1 MRKMLCA
8 LSVMLCVFVGP
19 QAGFALGI
27 RLDGGWQASLAS
39 MQMPPGSQTGIA
51 LNQDIILALLAYAT
65 ASGPGAELLDF
76 TTRIGAGVER
86 SAAGID
92 DNPLTDLFADI
103 EARLGIMAA
112 TVVAQSFDRLIIS
125 LGPNL
130 LADVE
135 PIRLPLEVGF
145 DIDNGRADVASVD
158 IPIGPYIL
166 DIGNTHNVGDG
177 EFARVVLGLVDS
189 DGDDNDLEQILNEI
203 TTGTSGANLDFERE
217 PGIVGVDLLKVD
229 QALAYFVL
237 GFEDGGLIDEL
248 TFTGPGTA
256 ALLSHFELGGEGAAP
271 VPEPATMLLLS
282 VGLVALAGWGRKKM
296 QKS

>member
-1 MRKMLCA
+1 MKKILCA
-8 LSVMLCVFVGP
+8 LGVMLCVFVIP
-19 QAGFALGI
+19 RAGFALGI
-27 RLDGGWQASLAS
+27 RLDGGGQASLAS
-39 MQMPPGSQTGIA
+39 LQPSPGSQA
-51 LNQDIILALLAYAT
+51 DIGLDQSILLPLLADVT

-92 DNPLTDLFADI
+92 DNPLTDLITDI
-103 EARLGIMAA
+103 QKRVGPWAA
-112 TVVAQSFDRLIIS
+112 AVVTQSFDRLIAA

-130 LADVE
+130 LADVD
-135 PIRLPLEVGF
+135 PIALPPGF
-145 DIDNGRADVASVD
+145 DIDNGRADVASVA
-158 IPIGPYIL
+158 IPMGPYIL

-217 PGIVGVDLLKVD
+217 PGIVGVDLLEVD
-229 QALAYFVL
+229 EALAYFVL
-237 GFEDGGLIDEL
+237 GFEDGDAIDVL
-248 TFTGPGTA
+248 SFNGPGTA
-256 ALLSHFELGGEGAAP
+256 AVLAQFDFGGNGAAP

-282 VGLVALAGWGRKKM
+282 IGLLALAGVGRKRMLK
-296 QKS
+296 K